1 MPYIVQNS
9 NCLNRGILD
18 FNSNPKSRNF
28 AYMNPRSVGTEDR
41 RYGAISVLTEDLEAK
56 VSQTEDE
63 PNQTDYGTIRKGV
76 I

>member
-1 MPYIVQNS
+1 
-9 NCLNRGILD
+9 
-18 FNSNPKSRNF
+18 
-28 AYMNPRSVGTEDR
+28 MNPRSVGTEDR